1 MCASEEM
8 QELMKR
14 ELVAQI
20 HTNKQRLSDLGADQK
35 EMNLVINF
43 LKNKITN
50 FVMFDEFSEVKKKMS
65 DFAPMFML
73 DRIDKQLSTFTTLS

>member
-1 MCASEEM
+1 MR
-8 QELMKR
+8 R

-73 DRIDKQLSTFTTLS
+73 DRIDKQLSTFTTLSQTEILEG